1 MTTNMRLKYIIGF
14 IAALIILL
22 TAGRSLLSQIG
33 GEPDGAKSLTGS
45 PRGEAG
51 APAGNEAPGGRYK
64 IVIDPGHGGKDP
76 GSEGA
81 SGQWEKDNN
90 LALALKLYELL
101 KDDPLFE
108 PRLTRSDDTF
118 VELADRAQAA
128 DGWGADALISIHG
141 NAFEDSSVAG
151 TETYYTHPGSMGLA
165 EAIHGKV
172 VAALG
177 FPDRGVK
184 EEKLKVLSLS
194 EMPAVL
200 VEPGYLTNAAEEA
213 FMLGADGQ
221 RIEAEAI
228 ADGLRAYFAGADAA
242 PAGSR

>member
-1 MTTNMRLKYIIGF
+1 MTTNTRLKYIIGF
-14 IAALIILL
+14 IAALLVLL
-22 TAGRSLLSQIG
+22 AAGRSLLAQIG

-45 PRGEAG
+45 PRGETG
-51 APAGNEAPGGRYK
+51 APEEYESSGGRFK

-76 GSEGA
+76 GSAGA
-81 SGQWEKDNN
+81 SGQWEKDSN
-90 LALALKLYELL
+90 LALAMKLYELL
-101 KDDPLFE
+101 KGDPLFE
-108 PRLTRSDDTF
+108 PRLTRTDDTF
-118 VELADRAQAA
+118 VELADRAQVA

-141 NAFEDSSVAG
+141 NAFEDASVAG
-151 TETYYTHPGSMGLA
+151 TETYYTHPDSLGLA

-213 FMLGADGQ
+213 FMLGDDGQ
-221 RIEAEAI
+221 RTEAEAI
-228 ADGLRAYFAGADAA
+228 ADGLRAYFAGGGADPSAA
-242 PAGSR
+242 G